1 MKSFLIS
8 DNKDTIVGLRMA
20 GIEGVLVESKEEIK
34 SSFGEAIEN
43 KDIGIILLTEKVF
56 EKIKDRVLEQ
66 KISGDSPLIT
76 TIPDRNGLKD
86 KNFIMR
92 YVKES
97 IGIKI

>member
-8 DNKDTIVGLRMA
+8 DNKDTIVGLRLA
-20 GIEGVLVESKEEIK
+20 GIEGVLAENKEEIK
-34 SSFGEAIEN
+34 SSFEEAIEN

-66 KISGDSPLIT
+66 KVSGDSPLIT

-86 KNFIMR
+86 KNFIMK

>member
-8 DNKDTIVGLRMA
+8 DNKDTIVGLRLA
-20 GIEGVLVESKEEIK
+20 GIEGVLAENKEEIN
-34 SSFGEAIEN
+34 SSFSKAIEDSN
-43 KDIGIILLTEKVF
+43 IGIIILTENIF
-56 EKIKDRVLEQ
+56 EAIKERVLELKQ
-66 KISGDSPLIT
+66 SGDTPLIT
-76 TIPDRNGLKD
+76 TIPDRTGLKD

>member
-8 DNKDTIVGLRMA
+8 DNKDTIVGLRLA
-20 GIEGVLVESKEEIK
+20 GIEGVLAENKEEIK

-56 EKIKDRVLEQ
+56 EEIKDRVLEQ

>member
-8 DNKDTIVGLRMA
+8 DNKDTIVGLRLA
-20 GIEGVLVESKEEIK
+20 GIEGVLAQSKEEIK
-34 SSFGEAIEN
+34 SSFREAIEN
-43 KDIGIILLTEKVF
+43 RNIGIILLTETVF
-56 EKIKDRVLEQ
+56 EQIKDRVLEQ
-66 KISGDSPLIT
+66 KISGDTPLIT

>member
-8 DNKDTIVGLRMA
+8 DNKDTLVGLRLS
-20 GIEGVLVESKEEIK
+20 GIDGVLTTSKKEIK
-34 SSFGEAIEN
+34 EN
-43 KDIGIILLTEKVF
+43 FKRTLEDKDIGIIILTENVF
-56 EKIKDRVLEQ
+56 NEIKEEVLEV
-66 KISGDSPLIT
+66 KINGNTPLIV
-76 TIPDRNGLKD
+76 TIPDRTGLKD